1 MKRILLKLFL
11 LILVIMS
18 GIRLVH
24 AQRISGSSTL
34 TIDDNLDERIF
45 SISQLEFFEDSTNML
60 EFSDIVQPDFQDNF
74 KIRPSF
80 NKNKFNIDNTY
91 WVKLSI
97 DKTPKSSKKWLMEF
111 YDQTIDV
118 VEVYVPNNEGGHDK
132 ILMGDAIP
140 FGSRNFKHKNFE
152 LLINNTSEGISNYY
166 VKIQS
171 HQKADIRIAIRSVN
185 RFIYYALNEYF
196 AYGVFYGMIL
206 IIGLYNLLVYT
217 VIRETKYLY
226 YTFYL
231 ISVGIYAL
239 SVDGIAF
246 QYLWPNSPEWNQIA
260 NGVFSFSIVL
270 WAILFSI
277 KFLNTR
283 FRSPSIHKVLITI
296 LVIKSVIFLIALF
309 WDPKLFEIRYYDII
323 PFFFIFF
330 ASIYIWSRGYKVARF
345 FVIAYGVLF
354 IGVVVKVLVNAAI
367 IPHMTLVY
375 YSLHLAFLVE
385 MLLLTFAL
393 GDRIQILKD
402 NRDRAMRRTIRQME
416 DNFAL
421 KEKVNRE
428 LEIKVSE
435 RTKELAH
442 KNKLLEEY
450 NQQLTEKDEE
460 IKRIN
465 SLLDRDNWKLK
476 SSIKESFQARLSN
489 KLLSFEEFQRIFP
502 DQSACL
508 RYLEEFKWGQ
518 GYECRQCGNHKS
530 SKGPKL
536 FTRRCSKCGHIDSV
550 TAGTIFHGVKFPLE
564 KAFYITYELIA
575 NTEKR
580 TLEQLAEL
588 LELRKNTVWNFRK
601 KTRQNIEAH
610 NIQNPHWN
618 DILIMAEEKVNGKK

>member
-1 MKRILLKLFL
+1 MKHTILTLSL
-11 LILVIMS
+11 LIFTAMV
-18 GIRLVH
+18 GIHIAH

-34 TIDDNLDERIF
+34 KIDDSLDERIF
-45 SISQLEFFEDSTNML
+45 SIAQLEFFEDTTNTL
-60 EFSDIVQPDFQDNF
+60 EFGDIVQPDFQDNF

-97 DKTPKSSKKWLMEF
+97 DKTPNSTKKWLMEF

-118 VEVYVPNNEGGHDK
+118 VEVYAPNSEGEYDE
-132 ILMGDAIP
+132 IIMGDAIP
-140 FGSRNFKHKNFE
+140 FGSRNFRHKNFE
-152 LLINNTSEGISNYY
+152 LLINNNSDGISNYY

-171 HQKADIRIAIRSVN
+171 HQKADIRIAIRSIN
-185 RFIYYALNEYF
+185 RFIFYALNEYF

-246 QYLWPNSPEWNQIA
+246 QYLWPNFPKWNQIA

-283 FRSPSIHKVLITI
+283 FRSPLIHKVLIII
-296 LVIKSVIFLIALF
+296 LAIKSIIFLIALL

-330 ASIYIWSRGYKVARF
+330 ASVYIWTRGYKVARF

-354 IGVVVKVLVNAAI
+354 VGVVVKVLVNAAI

-428 LEIKVSE
+428 LEVKVSE

-442 KNKLLEEY
+442 KNKLLEDY

-508 RYLEEFKWGQ
+508 RYLEEFKWGK
-518 GYECRQCGNHKS
+518 GYECRHCGNSKS

-564 KAFYITYELIA
+564 KAFFIAYELIA

-580 TLEQLAEL
+580 TLEELAEL

-610 NIQNPHWN
+610 NIKNPHWD
-618 DILIMAEEKVNGKK
+618 DILIIVEEKVNGKK

>member
-1 MKRILLKLFL
+1 M
-11 LILVIMS
+11 V
-18 GIRLVH
+18 GIHIAH

-34 TIDDNLDERIF
+34 KIDDSLDERIF
-45 SISQLEFFEDSTNML
+45 SIAQLEFFEDTTNTL
-60 EFSDIVQPDFQDNF
+60 EFGDIVQPDFQDNF

-97 DKTPKSSKKWLMEF
+97 DKTPNSTKKWLMEF

-118 VEVYVPNNEGGHDK
+118 VEVYAPNSEGEYDE
-132 ILMGDAIP
+132 IIMGDAIP
-140 FGSRNFKHKNFE
+140 FGSRNFRHKNFE
-152 LLINNTSEGISNYY
+152 LLINNNSDGISNYY

-171 HQKADIRIAIRSVN
+171 HQKADIRIAIRSIN
-185 RFIYYALNEYF
+185 RFIFYALNEYF

-246 QYLWPNSPEWNQIA
+246 QYLWPNFPKWNQIA

-283 FRSPSIHKVLITI
+283 FRSPLIHKVLIII
-296 LVIKSVIFLIALF
+296 LAIKSIIFLIALL

-330 ASIYIWSRGYKVARF
+330 ASVYIWTRGYKVARF

-354 IGVVVKVLVNAAI
+354 VGVVVKVLVNAAI

-428 LEIKVSE
+428 LEVKVSE

-442 KNKLLEEY
+442 KNKLLEDY

-508 RYLEEFKWGQ
+508 RYLEEFKWGK
-518 GYECRQCGNHKS
+518 GYECRHCGNSKS

-564 KAFYITYELIA
+564 KAFFIAYELIA

-580 TLEQLAEL
+580 TLEELAEL

-610 NIQNPHWN
+610 NIKNPHWD
-618 DILIMAEEKVNGKK
+618 DILIIVEEKVNGKK